1 MLALFKSHYSIGKS
15 ILTLNDP
22 SKVKDGGSDSVFQIA
37 LENNLSEVIL
47 VEDSLIGF
55 SEAYKR
61 CIEHNI
67 KLVFGLRLSMRNSK
81 EEADAESEHKIII
94 FSKNNQGCKLLNL
107 IYSKAFTEFDGYLT
121 YETLEKIWDDAH
133 LKLAVPFYDSFLYTN
148 LLKYGT
154 NSIPNFNKI
163 KPTFF
168 IESNGLAFD
177 SLLKDEVVE
186 YAIKNNYSTEKVK
199 SIYYKNKKDAEALM
213 TYKIICNRSFGK
225 ARSLSRPE
233 LAHFCSNEFSFESW
247 KEQNA

>member
-15 ILTLNDP
+15 ILTLNDA
-22 SKVKDGGSDSVFQIA
+22 SKVKDGGSDSIFQIA
-37 LENNLSEVIL
+37 LDNNLSEIIL

-61 CIEHNI
+61 CTENNI

-81 EEADAESEHKIII
+81 EEADTESEHKIII
-94 FSKNNQGCKLLNL
+94 FAKNNQGCKLLNL
-107 IYSKAFTEFDGYLT
+107 IYSKAFTESNGYLT
-121 YETLEKIWDDAH
+121 YEILEKVWDDTH

-177 SLLKDEVVE
+177 SLLKYEVAE
-186 YAIKNNYSTEKVK
+186 YASKNNHPTEKVK

-213 TYKIICNRSFGK
+213 SYKIICNRSFGK
-225 ARSLSRPE
+225 TRSLSRPE